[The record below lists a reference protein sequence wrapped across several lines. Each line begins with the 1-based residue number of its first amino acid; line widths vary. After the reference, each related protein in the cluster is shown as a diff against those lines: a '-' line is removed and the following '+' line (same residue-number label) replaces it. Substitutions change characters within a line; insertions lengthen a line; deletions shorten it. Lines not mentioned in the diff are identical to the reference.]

1 MTILVFSVMIFD
13 NVTLCCRIQEV
24 VMKKLIMVLYLISI
38 LSICSV
44 AALGQDKSADPGKGD
59 SKPSMDNKNPSPEST
74 SQDKIKE
81 DTDSADNKEGA
92 SKEKPLTSED
102 SAGSGGASDPG
113 RPSGFYD
120 RKESLVPRLMS
131 MMELGIDW
139 VLWLLFALGGIG
151 ILIFIERLVYFSVYG
166 GNIQKTR
173 RELISLLA
181 DGDFEKAKASFRSKK
196 DIAGRV
202 TSEALEHAHRAPE
215 AVQEIVESRLM
226 EERQRLERGL
236 SFVGTVGS
244 NAPFIGL
251 FGTVLGIIKA
261 FHDLSLADQAGTS
274 VVMVGISE
282 ALVATAVGLL
292 VAIPSVVIFNVFKTR
307 TKSILYGTES
317 IFKLFL
323 SRQLDICLN
332 REENSMTASDQ
343 SLTES

>member
-1 MTILVFSVMIFD
+1 MKKSIKAFCLVVIL
-13 NVTLCCRIQEV
+13 LCCGGTV
-24 VMKKLIMVLYLISI
+24 T
-38 LSICSV
+38 
-44 AALGQDKSADPGKGD
+44 GQDKQSEAGVSD
-59 SKPSMDNKNPSPEST
+59 KNPVIDEKKASPSAST
-74 SQDKIKE
+74 S
-81 DTDSADNKEGA
+81 EG
-92 SKEKPLTSED
+92 SKKNTGPEKQVED
-102 SAGSGGASDPG
+102 SSSKKASAGKEEAASAGAKDPLQEHG
-113 RPSGFYD
+113 LSYNKD
-120 RKESLVPRLMS
+120 SLVPRMMS
-131 MMELGIDW
+131 FMKLGIDW
-139 VLWLLFALGGIG
+139 VLWLLFGLGGISA
-151 ILIFIERLVYFSVYG
+151 LVLIERLVYFSVYG
-166 GNIQKTR
+166 GKISQTR
-173 RELISLLA
+173 AELVSLLA
-181 DGDFEKAKASFRSKK
+181 EGDFEKAKNSFNFKK
-196 DIAGRV
+196 NIAGRV
-202 TSEALEHAHRAPE
+202 ISEALQHAHRAPE

-332 REENSMTASDQ
+332 REESSNSASEK
-343 SLTES
+343 SSSRT